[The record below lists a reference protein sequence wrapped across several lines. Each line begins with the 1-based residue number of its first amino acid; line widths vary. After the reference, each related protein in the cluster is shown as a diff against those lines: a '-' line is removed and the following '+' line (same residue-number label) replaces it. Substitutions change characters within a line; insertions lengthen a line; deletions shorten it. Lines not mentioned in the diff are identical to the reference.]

1 MMLKGNRKLVNYIKM
16 SISKVALQNDIVN
29 SVTERTNDVKVLI
42 SDEKLFINK
51 L

>member
-1 MMLKGNRKLVNYIKM
+1 M